1 MGQTQLLLVILGVLL
16 VGVAIFVGI
25 SMFEANTIE
34 NTRNA
39 IISDLNGFAS
49 RAHAYYWKSTSQ
61 GGGNKSFAGVTLHV
75 IFPMAEN
82 QNATYYMESTS
93 ADQCVIMGVGKV
105 VASNG
110 DSIRVRIRITEPRN
124 WIEILN

>member
-25 SMFEANTIE
+25 SMFQANTVE

-39 IISDLNGFAS
+39 IISDLNAFAS
-49 RAHAYYWKSTSQ
+49 RAHAYYWKPTTQ
-61 GGGNKSFAGVTLHV
+61 GGGNKSFSGVTLRL
-75 IFPMAEN
+75 IFPMEEN
-82 QNATYYMESTS
+82 SNARYFLESATT
-93 ADQCVIMGVGKV
+93 DQCVIDGVGKV
-105 VASNG
+105 VASDG

>member
-16 VGVAIFVGI
+16 VGVAIYVGVT
-25 SMFEANTIE
+25 MFEANTVE

-39 IISDLNGFAS
+39 IISDLNAFAS
-49 RAHAYYWKSTSQ
+49 RAHAYYWKPTTQ
-61 GGGNKSFAGVTLHV
+61 GGGNKSFLGVTLAM
-75 IFPMAEN
+75 IYPMGEN
-82 QNATYYMESTS
+82 ANANYYLEAPA
-93 ADQCVIMGVGKV
+93 ADNCTIVGVGKV